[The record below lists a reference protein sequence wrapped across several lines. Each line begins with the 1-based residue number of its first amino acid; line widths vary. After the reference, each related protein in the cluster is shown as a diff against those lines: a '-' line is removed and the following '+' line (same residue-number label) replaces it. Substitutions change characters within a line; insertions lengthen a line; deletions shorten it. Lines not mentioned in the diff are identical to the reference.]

1 MSDEAFEQCRSAIED
16 ISKFAAS
23 RIEDIIT
30 DTVVRCGDEI
40 YYYLQA
46 SKHDLNEKLHA
57 MVVFSADAFVE
68 QQPYCEIV
76 TRLEEYVKG
85 RIDNCDC
92 GLMLDSQG
100 SICKVEE

>member
-23 RIEDIIT
+23 RIDDIIT

-40 YYYLQA
+40 YYYLQK
-46 SKHDLNEKLHA
+46 SKRDLNEKLHA
-57 MVVFSADAFVE
+57 MVVFTADAFVE
-68 QQPYCEIV
+68 QQPFCEIV

-85 RIDNCDC
+85 RIETATA
-92 GLMLDSQG
+92 G
-100 SICKVEE
+100 